1 MIYKIFLI
9 FKCNKA
15 MKKYFNLKFQNYD
28 ILFQM
33 FWKKNF
39 KPL

>member
-1 MIYKIFLI
+1 MQKSNEKKFTFKIW
-9 FKCNKA
+9 
-15 MKKYFNLKFQNYD
+15 NYD

-39 KPL
+39 KPF